1 MSRVLLA
8 WVVPGLV
15 AAAAF
20 VGGDAASD
28 RARSVR
34 PEDPNVGV
42 SYLPTSEAL
51 KLVSM
56 GYENVVAD
64 ALWLRTVTYYGAW
77 AKGDHGLD
85 FFRELTHRVVDLD
98 PWFVEGYKFG
108 AFVLADDLER
118 MDEAHALLAKG
129 SERMPNN
136 WEFPFNRGLLE
147 YTVRLDDREAARWF
161 REAAETPTA
170 PDMVHRF
177 AAFVTSRAGD
187 LEKAY
192 ALWRF
197 VAETTPN
204 PDMRAKA
211 EEYMEEL
218 QAAIEGTGP
227 VPEWATRRRIING
240 RVQKDDDV

>member
-1 MSRVLLA
+1 VSRVLLA

-108 AFVLADDLER
+108 AFVLADDLDR

-129 SERMPNN
+129 GERMPNN
-136 WEFPFNRGLLE
+136 
-147 YTVRLDDREAARWF
+147 
-161 REAAETPTA
+161 
-170 PDMVHRF
+170 
-177 AAFVTSRAGD
+177 
-187 LEKAY
+187 
-192 ALWRF
+192 
-197 VAETTPN
+197 
-204 PDMRAKA
+204 
-211 EEYMEEL
+211 
-218 QAAIEGTGP
+218 
-227 VPEWATRRRIING
+227 
-240 RVQKDDDV
+240 